1 MEETVRD
8 ERDAYVVLC
17 VDRGANEESIRAAYR
32 VLARRYHPD
41 GAEPDLRRM
50 TEINIAY
57 DKLKTSERRA
67 RYEARHLLVAVGP
80 GVPNTRP
87 SSAPYA
93 GPLARRR
100 AANLQDDGV
109 VVDFGRYAGW
119 RIADLAS
126 HDPDYLRWLS
136 RHSTG
141 IRYRA
146 AIERCLPGEADLGRR
161 SAWVR

>member
-8 ERDAYVVLC
+8 ERDAYTVLC
-17 VDRGANEESIRAAYR
+17 VDRRAGESSIRSAYR

-41 GAEPDLRRM
+41 GIEPDQRRM
-50 TEINIAY
+50 TEINVAY
-57 DKLKTSERRA
+57 DELKTPERRA
-67 RYEARHLLVAVGP
+67 HYDARHRLVAVGP
-80 GVPNTRP
+80 GVPNYRP
-87 SSAPYA
+87 DGPLHA

-100 AANLQDDGV
+100 AANLQDDGAI
-109 VVDFGRYAGW
+109 VDFGRYAGW
-119 RIADLAS
+119 RITDIAS

-141 IRYRA
+141 IRYRS
-146 AIERCLPGEADLGRR
+146 AIERCLPGETELGRR